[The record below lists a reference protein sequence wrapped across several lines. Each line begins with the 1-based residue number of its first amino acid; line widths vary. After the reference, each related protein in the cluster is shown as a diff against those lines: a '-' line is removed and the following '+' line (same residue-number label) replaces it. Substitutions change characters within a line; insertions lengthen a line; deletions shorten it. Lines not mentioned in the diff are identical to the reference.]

1 MSTEVT
7 KDIVNDIRAEIAALI
22 EAQSTLFEA
31 VYPWPKA
38 TLEGFPAVIIMPS
51 ENDSDYGSTNSREIA
66 FTFHLNVF
74 YPTTKETEY
83 EKTELAVGEC
93 VGELLRIFLV
103 KHPLTTCD
111 WVEPVPSIWGETV
124 VGEATFR
131 TAQVI
136 LRCRKVVQIA

>member
-1 MSTEVT
+1 MDPIT
-7 KDIVNDIRAEIAALI
+7 KDIVNDIRAEIAAKI
-22 EAQSTLFEA
+22 ESDSDLFAA

-38 TLEGFPAVIIMPS
+38 TLEGFPAVIVMPS
-51 ENDSDYGSTNSREIA
+51 ENDSDYEENDSRKLT
-66 FTFHLNVF
+66 FTFNLTIY
-74 YPTTKETEY
+74 YPTTKESEY

-103 KHPLTTCD
+103 KHPLTTCE
-111 WVEPVPSIWGETV
+111 WVIPIPSIWGETT

-136 LRCRKVVQIA
+136 LRCLKLVQIS

>member
-1 MSTEVT
+1 MDPVT
-7 KDIVNDIRAEIAALI
+7 KDIVNDIRAEIAEKI
-22 EAQSTLFEA
+22 ESDSDLFSA

-38 TLEGFPAVIIMPS
+38 TLEGFPAVIVMPS
-51 ENDSDYGSTNSREIA
+51 ENDADYGSTNSRHLE
-66 FTFHLNVF
+66 FTFNLTVY
-74 YPTTKETEY
+74 YPTNKEDEY

-93 VGELLRIFLV
+93 VGDLLKIFLT

-111 WVEPVPSIWGETV
+111 WVTPIPSVWGETV

-136 LRCRKVVQIA
+136 LKCVKHVQIT

>member
-1 MSTEVT
+1 MPTVT
-7 KDIVNDIRAEIAALI
+7 KDIVNDIRAEIAAKI
-22 EAQSTLFEA
+22 ESDSVIFSA

-38 TLEGFPAVIIMPS
+38 TLEGFPAVIVMPS
-51 ENDSDYGSTNSREIA
+51 ENDADYGSTNSRELV
-66 FTFHLNVF
+66 FTFNLNVY
-74 YPTTKETEY
+74 YPTTKESEY

-111 WVEPVPSIWGETV
+111 WVTPIPSIWGETT

-131 TAQVI
+131 TAQVV
-136 LRCRKVVQIA
+136 LRCVKHVEIT

>member
-1 MSTEVT
+1 MESSVT
-7 KDIVNDIRAEIAALI
+7 KDIVNDLRAEIAEKI
-22 EAQSTLFEA
+22 EDDSELFSA

-38 TLEGFPAVIIMPS
+38 TLEGFPAVIVMPS
-51 ENDSDYGSTNSREIA
+51 ENEADYGSTSTREL
-66 FTFHLNVF
+66 TFVF
-74 YPTTKETEY
+74 NLTVYYPTTKESEY

-103 KHPLTTCD
+103 KHPLTKCD
-111 WVEPVPSIWGETV
+111 WVTPIPSIWGETT

-136 LRCRKVVQIA
+136 LRCVKHVTIV

>member
-1 MSTEVT
+1 MDPIT
-7 KDIVNDIRAEIAALI
+7 KDIVNDIRAEIAAKI
-22 EAQSTLFEA
+22 EGDSEIFSA

-38 TLEGFPAVIIMPS
+38 TLEGFPAVIVMPS
-51 ENDSDYGSTNSREIA
+51 ENDADYGSTNSRELV
-66 FTFHLNVF
+66 FTFNLNVY
-74 YPTTKETEY
+74 YPTTKESEY

-111 WVEPVPSIWGETV
+111 WVTPIPSIWGETT

-136 LRCRKVVQIA
+136 LRCVKHVEIT